1 MIALGCRQLTVG
13 LSCLLMVSLSVHR
26 FEEEQRQLNERKKQ
40 AIESYRRKKG
50 GGGGSDAARS
60 LSPLGGGDRRNVNLS
75 EYQEVPRGATPNE
88 ERDRMEQKVKDA
100 LMTNFLTTTTAS
112 EHGLSGGGEA
122 GSLPGTRGQS
132 TTPPTNSPMRERRQR
147 SHSHVQS
154 SGSKTTV
161 VSSGASRGIPQA
173 SVSAPGVNNSRV
185 ASSMAMPAPL
195 RVPQVPSGVSP
206 GGSSSSSIVGIA
218 SPQILPSPVPMLTN
232 PSTQQLPMLTNPSTQ
247 QLPML
252 TNPSTQQLPM
262 LTNPST
268 QQQRPLMAHLDSG
281 EWTPYASAPVS
292 ASGSGIAGV
301 SNLVHTGSGAG
312 IGEVF
317 SKAADLSEFDPV
329 AKNQSS

>member
-154 SGSKTTV
+154 SGGKTTV
-161 VSSGASRGIPQA
+161 VSSGVSRGIPQA

-232 PSTQQLPMLTNPSTQ
+232 PSTQQLPMLTN
-247 QLPML
+247 L
-252 TNPSTQQLPM
+252 
-262 LTNPST
+262 ST

-329 AKNQSS
+329 TKNQSL